1 MMMLMIVLMLA
12 LMKHTMMKV
21 NLRNQ
26 PDVVEAEHLVCLVRH
41 RIEISEQ
48 IIIIIIMTIMTI
60 MTIVIITIIIIFII
74 IC

>member
-1 MMMLMIVLMLA
+1 MMMLMMVLMLA

-48 IIIIIIMTIMTI
+48 IIIVIII
-60 MTIVIITIIIIFII
+60 IIAIIIIIIIFII